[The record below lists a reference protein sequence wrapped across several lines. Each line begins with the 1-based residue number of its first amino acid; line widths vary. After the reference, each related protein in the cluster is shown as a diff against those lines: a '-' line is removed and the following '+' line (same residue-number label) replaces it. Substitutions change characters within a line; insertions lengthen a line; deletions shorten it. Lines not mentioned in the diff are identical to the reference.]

1 MFSYQQQQQL
11 PTCNIAFADGNMLHS
26 ATWTCNMHKE
36 EDKAEAAEAA
46 AAAAAATMESDK
58 QGA

>member
-1 MFSYQQQQQL
+1 MFSYQQQQQQQL

-36 EDKAEAAEAA
+36 EDKAAAE
-46 AAAAAATMESDK
+46 AAAAATMESDK

>member
-1 MFSYQQQQQL
+1 
-11 PTCNIAFADGNMLHS
+11 MLHS

-36 EDKAEAAEAA
+36 EDKSAAE
-46 AAAAAATMESDK
+46 AAAAATMESDK